1 MKVVKLSMSGAFPP
15 LIAFMVCTRA
25 TLPVTFTHKLTHCCV
40 VSYIISVL
48 NHLHSF
54 HQSSIVFSASYLYS
68 LQKNAHIA

>member
-1 MKVVKLSMSGAFPP
+1 MKVVKLSMRGAFPP
-15 LIAFMVCTRA
+15 LIAFMVCTGA
-25 TLPVTFTHKLTHCCV
+25 TLPVTFTHKLTRFCV